1 MTNWLDHLSL
11 EAKYAIGMGTLV
23 TLVVC
28 FAFFKLYLQKR
39 RTRKICE
46 ALKAKAADEEGRME
60 QVALNPPEEEEGDL
74 FGSRALERGFTGG
87 VTQSRSVTPSI
98 ASGSTISLHRIPY
111 GKDPS
116 WSTKPST
123 IALDLGANSVSKN
136 PEKPRM
142 TKSHAVDMSTKVP
155 DSPTHQMHPES
166 PSSVPGASHPQSHT
180 TKLFSSSTSSQD
192 LYDFHSKVSSQGKAA
207 SSIADVRSQNARQ
220 SSPISRPVLVA
231 RPPSPG
237 LPLQNYLKLPTIV
250 GESGPSGSIMP
261 FSCTDDHMGTART
274 SDSIEEIS
282 HGESEKD
289 PQNTPQRAAR
299 SSASSLGDLYDSY
312 YNSRLSTVPEPHPP
326 PPPPP
331 PPPPMS
337 DSKRAPDSRQNPG
350 SSEHRYTRMPSR
362 TYT

>member
-1 MTNWLDHLSL
+1 
-11 EAKYAIGMGTLV
+11 MGTLI

-87 VTQSRSVTPSI
+87 VAQSRPVTPSI
-98 ASGSTISLHRIPY
+98 ASGSTISLHHIPY

-116 WSTKPST
+116 WSTKHST
-123 IALDLGANSVSKN
+123 IALDLGANSASKN
-136 PEKPRM
+136 SENNRM
-142 TKSHAVDMSTKVP
+142 TKSHAVDMNLKVP
-155 DSPTHQMHPES
+155 DSPTHQIHLES
-166 PSSVPGASHPQSHT
+166 PSSAPGASHPQSHT
-180 TKLFSSSTSSQD
+180 AKICSSSLSSQD
-192 LYDFHSKVSSQGKAA
+192 LYDFHDKVSSQGKAA
-207 SSIADVRSQNARQ
+207 SLIADVRSQNARQ
-220 SSPISRPVLVA
+220 SSPIPRPILVA

-237 LPLQNYLKLPTIV
+237 LPLQNYLKPPPTTV
-250 GESGPSGSIMP
+250 GEPEPSGSNTP
-261 FSCTDDHMGTART
+261 LSSTDDHVGIART
-274 SDSIEEIS
+274 SDPIEGIS
-282 HGESEKD
+282 HGEPEKD

-299 SSASSLGDLYDSY
+299 LSAASLGDLYDSY

-331 PPPPMS
+331 RS
-337 DSKRAPDSRQNPG
+337 DSRRAPDSRQNPG
-350 SSEHRYTRMPSR
+350 SSGHRYSRMPSR